1 MVALISAVVKSLKPV
16 MKSFLDNWPC
26 LFHSNLTLDLNK
38 GINTDYL
45 LRSKDVIYHQSL
57 HPRAKML
64 QNPWFSFLFI
74 ILCEH
79 RCVHA
84 AIQAALRGPLSV
96 VSSHLLPCMLWTLCL
111 AVGVLG
117 LKEHTTTSDYFLWG

>member
-74 ILCEH
+74 IFRMGEYFEVTSH
-79 RCVHA
+79 
-84 AIQAALRGPLSV
+84 GLSSNHNCSGEQW
-96 VSSHLLPCMLWTLCL
+96 VSWN
-111 AVGVLG
+111 
-117 LKEHTTTSDYFLWG
+117 ERTTSLRIAI